1 MLNLRQDNR
10 QGVLLFER
18 RAIVEQTNCGIIPQ
32 VNLHVC
38 CLKMLIAA

>member
-1 MLNLRQDNR
+1 MLNLRQDNG
-10 QGVLLFER
+10 QGVLLFEW

-38 CLKMLIAA
+38 CLKMLTAA

>member
-1 MLNLRQDNR
+1 MLNIRQDNG

-18 RAIVEQTNCGIIPQ
+18 IAIVDQTNCGIIPH

>member
-10 QGVLLFER
+10 QVVLLFEGS
-18 RAIVEQTNCGIIPQ
+18 AIVEQTNCGIIPQ

>member
-1 MLNLRQDNR
+1 MLNIRQDNR

-18 RAIVEQTNCGIIPQ
+18 STVVEQTNCGIIPH